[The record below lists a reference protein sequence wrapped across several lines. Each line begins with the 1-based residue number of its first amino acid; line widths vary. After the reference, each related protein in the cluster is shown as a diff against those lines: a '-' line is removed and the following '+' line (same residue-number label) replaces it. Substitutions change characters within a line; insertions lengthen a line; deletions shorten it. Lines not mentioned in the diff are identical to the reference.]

1 MAKDRWKCP
10 YSHCKQEFGRHWNMV
25 RHIARKHGGLGIP
38 VNDKSSTLKQP
49 VSEVFLKDNKLLAFY
64 SKQPS
69 NERHKE
75 ESDIVDTIYD
85 KVKKAKA
92 REDKIKEIKS
102 FFPSHSTQ
110 RFLYHR
116 PLTLAQC
123 PMELHT
129 CRDRK

>member
-1 MAKDRWKCP
+1 MAKDRWKCAIP
-10 YSHCKQEFGRHWNMV
+10 LLTGCGRHWNMV

-49 VSEVFLKDNKLLAFY
+49 VSEVFLKDNKLSAFY

-102 FFPSHSTQ
+102 FFSEPFNLMISLPSPINASPVPNGIA
-110 RFLYHR
+110 Y
-116 PLTLAQC
+116 
-123 PMELHT
+123 M
-129 CRDRK
+129 